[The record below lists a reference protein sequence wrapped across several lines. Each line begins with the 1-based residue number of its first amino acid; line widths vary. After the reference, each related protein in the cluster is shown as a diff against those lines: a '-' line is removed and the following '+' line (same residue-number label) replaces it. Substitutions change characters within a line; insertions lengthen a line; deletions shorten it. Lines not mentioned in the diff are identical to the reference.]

1 MTQCFS
7 IFLFFHNSRE
17 LLIAVNHPDD
27 ITHLQHSDNRKRFT
41 FLEKLTYNSNDN
53 YCRSFKVQ
61 GDHVHARFQLSRK
74 HIFFFFS
81 FSSRQFHLP
90 PPQNRHDMR
99 RISIFNRQSETS
111 FSKRF
116 PHSVKV
122 SNVSQ
127 ERLST
132 DVIMLGYR
140 LHESPSVSAQLCT
153 RVSSKKAFDVSI
165 SGEKSRKNSLP
176 SLWKRFTSMIR
187 SVLEPVSRNFKVD

>member
-140 LHESPSVSAQLCT
+140 LHESLCAIMHT
-153 RVSSKKAFDVSI
+153 RLLEESFRRVDIRRKVEKEFVALSLKKVYIDDSFRV
-165 SGEKSRKNSLP
+165 G
-176 SLWKRFTSMIR
+176 TS
-187 SVLEPVSRNFKVD
+187 FKKF

>member
-74 HIFFFFS
+74 HIFFFFFS

-90 PPQNRHDMR
+90 PKIATICDEYPFLTVKARHLSPR
-99 RISIFNRQSETS
+99 GFHTLWKCPTFHRNVFQRTS
-111 FSKRF
+111 LCLDIDCTR
-116 PHSVKV
+116 
-122 SNVSQ
+122 
-127 ERLST
+127 
-132 DVIMLGYR
+132 
-140 LHESPSVSAQLCT
+140 VSAQLCT

>member
-41 FLEKLTYNSNDN
+41 FLEELTYNSNDN

-90 PPQNRHDMR
+90 PKIATICDEYPFLTVKARHLSPRGFHTLWKCPTFHRNVFQRTSLCLDIDCTRAQVSLRNYAHASPR
-99 RISIFNRQSETS
+99 R
-111 FSKRF
+111 K
-116 PHSVKV
+116 
-122 SNVSQ
+122 
-127 ERLST
+127 LST
-132 DVIMLGYR
+132 CRY
-140 LHESPSVSAQLCT
+140 P
-153 RVSSKKAFDVSI
+153 
-165 SGEKSRKNSLP
+165 EKSRE
-176 SLWKRFTSMIR
+176 RIR
-187 SVLEPVSRNFKVD
+187 CPLFEKGLHRWFVPCWNQFQEILK